1 MDNKLKS
8 TFVCTDP
15 IDICLALV
23 RLKDVRILQLTRSGP
38 VIEVMVEQAVDK
50 VRCPD
55 CGQVAQIKERPVV
68 TYTDLPVFG
77 TPCRLA
83 WRKHRMRCV
92 STRCDRKSWTLEDH
106 RIAAVNCLLTTR
118 CAKWATKQVGGGR
131 TVSEVARELDCHWDT
146 VNDAVVTYGTALLD
160 ADRKRLRDTEAL
172 GLDET
177 LFVKIGEYREK
188 LWCTSV
194 VDVGNHQ
201 LIDIL
206 PSRNYVDVAGWIQ
219 TRQQS
224 WKRNIRY
231 GSLDMSATYA
241 AVFSVMLPHAAQVVD
256 PFHCMQLANRNLDM
270 IRRRVQNET
279 LGHRGRKN
287 DPLYSARKLLIMN
300 SDRLD
305 HDTTQRLESMLE
317 LGDPDGEVAIAYRV
331 KEALGD
337 FYDTNGFD
345 DAREALRL
353 IQQHCRRPSMPKE
366 LQSFGATIKR
376 WFTKILEWHRAQI
389 SNGPTEAINNL
400 IKRIKR
406 VGFGFRN
413 FQNYRIRALLYA
425 GKPNWRV
432 LDSIVVR

>member
-1 MDNKLKS
+1 M
-8 TFVCTDP
+8 CTDP
-15 IDICLALV
+15 IEICHALL
-23 RLKDVRILQLTRSGP
+23 RLKDVRILQLSRFESTL
-38 VIEVMVEQAVDK
+38 EVMVEQV
-50 VRCPD
+50 VTLTCCPD
-55 CGQVAQIKERPVV
+55 CGQAAQIKERPVV
-68 TYTDLPVFG
+68 TYTDLPAFG

-92 STRCDRKSWTLEDH
+92 NPSCDRKSWTLEDH

-131 TVSEVARELDCHWDT
+131 TVAEVARELGCHWDT
-146 VNDAVVTYGTALLD
+146 VNDAVVLYGKALLD
-160 ADRKRLRDTEAL
+160 ADRKRLSKTEAL

-177 LFVKIGEYREK
+177 LFVKTGEYRDK
-188 LWCTSV
+188 QWCTSV

-206 PSRNYVDVAGWIQ
+206 PSRNYVDVAAWI
-219 TRQQS
+219 RNKPHN
-224 WKRNIRY
+224 WKRNIDY

-241 AVFSVMLPHAAQVVD
+241 AVFTVTLPDAQQVVD
-256 PFHCMQLANRNLDM
+256 PFHCMQLANRNLDI
-270 IRRRVQNET
+270 IRRRVQNEQ

-287 DPLYSARKLLIMN
+287 DPLYKSRKLLIMN
-300 SDRLD
+300 SERLD
-305 HDTTQRLESMLE
+305 AGTTQRLESLLE

-331 KEALGD
+331 KEALSD
-337 FYDTNGFD
+337 FYDLTNAA
-345 DAREALRL
+345 DAEAALRA
-353 IQQHCRRPSMPKE
+353 IQDHCRRRSMPKE
-366 LQSFGATIKR
+366 LQSFGNTIKK
-376 WFTKILEWHRAQI
+376 WFNKILAWHVAKI
-389 SNGPTEAINNL
+389 SNGPTEAMNNL

-413 FQNYRIRALLYA
+413 FENYRIRALLYA